1 MELSSRLLDN
11 TSSRPQL
18 RRLGYST
25 CSQTALGT
33 NERTNERAMLPF
45 SFHAASLD
53 VCLPP
58 VQGCWRGIG
67 FPVREVNK

>member
-1 MELSSRLLDN
+1 MGLSSRLLDN
-11 TSSRPQL
+11 TSSKPQEVRVQYVFPDL
-18 RRLGYST
+18 RLG
-25 CSQTALGT
+25 
-33 NERTNERAMLPF
+33 RTNERAMLPF